1 VQTYAANTPPQNVG
15 LTTFPASPKA
25 GDTITINLFGSG
37 GFSADTQVWIFGIYC
52 VNGCQAGVVSSS
64 INSAG
69 TSMQALAKLN
79 NSDNFQVKLKNTA
92 TGAFVL
98 AGTIPVH

>member
-15 LTTFPASPKA
+15 LTTSPASPKA

-79 NSDNFQVKLKNTA
+79 NSDNFQVKLRNTS